1 MAISHPIDGDAAIEG
16 VFVQFLG
23 GRRYYLDCCKDSNLI
38 DGIDGNGLTAAERLA
53 IWIYSNFTSNWYQQ
67 INGELWSGRPSA
79 AVLAFARILNGAIN
93 KLPAHV
99 GSVYRG
105 IESRDLDALLA
116 VHHYGA
122 TVAWPGFTST
132 TLDRGEAYAGDV
144 VFVIQSHTGRK
155 LGLYAHNH
163 TEREILFPPGT
174 RFHVTFVEQ
183 EDDSAIIEVEEITET

>member
-1 MAISHPIDGDAAIEG
+1 LALSYPIDGDQIVED

-23 GRRYYLDCCKDSNLI
+23 GRRHFLDCCRDSSLA
-38 DGIDGNGLTAAERLA
+38 DGIDCNGLTAAERLA

-67 INGELWSGRPSA
+67 INDELWSGSPSA
-79 AVLAFARILNGAIN
+79 AVVAFARILNGAIA
-93 KLPAHV
+93 KLPTHV

-122 TVAWPGFTST
+122 VVAWPGFTST
-132 TLDRGEAYAGDV
+132 TLDRSEAYAGDV
-144 VFVIQSHTGRK
+144 LFIVQSHTGRR

-163 TEREILFPPGT
+163 NEREILFPAGT
-174 RFHVTFVEQ
+174 RFHVTYIEQ
-183 EDDSAIIEVEEITET
+183 DDDSAIIEVEESTGA

>member
-1 MAISHPIDGDAAIEG
+1 MAISHPIDGDAAVED

-23 GRRYYLDCCKDSNLI
+23 ARRYFLDCCKDSNLA
-38 DGIDGNGLTAAERLA
+38 DGTDSNGLTAADRLA
-53 IWIYSNFTSNWYQQ
+53 VWIYSNFTSNWYQQ
-67 INGELWSGRPSA
+67 INAELWSGRPTA
-79 AVLAFARILNGAIN
+79 AVLAFAQILNGAIN

-105 IESRDLDALLA
+105 IKSRDLDALLA

-144 VFVIQSHTGRK
+144 LFIIRSQTGRA

-163 TEREILFPPGT
+163 TEREILFPSGT
-174 RFHVTFVEQ
+174 RFNVTFVER
-183 EDDSAIIEVEEITET
+183 DDDTAVIELEEVTET